1 MTRLS
6 VFHIL
11 TVVILVVLA
20 GCGGA
25 SFDALTGPDRA
36 AAETDESP
44 HTGARHDAERER
56 DARGPLSQ
64 RRPGASTLVVGPSN
78 ETMLIDSGD
87 WSDDG
92 EDVLSYLEGRDIDR
106 IDYLVTTHA
115 DADHIGGHAAIIEH
129 FETEGD
135 GVGAVYDPGIA
146 SSSQTY
152 GRYLDAVEEHDV
164 TLYETRSGDTIPF
177 EGVET
182 TVLMPP
188 EEYVANGDRNEN
200 SVALHLGFGES
211 SFLLPGDTEDAGEE
225 FLVDEY
231 GGFTEHNGVAGRPP
245 RESLQF
251 ERRLPRGEPAA
262 DSVDFERLRLPVRS
276 PPRGGP
282 PALLGSLRRD
292 VLDGDPRH
300 RSDDEQWVGGHG
312 GDPARRTDR
321 PAQNSGE
328 GRRSNPVPLTTCRC
342 GLSST

>member
-44 HTGARHDAERER
+44 HRRPTRCRARTGRSRSTISTSARGEHVGRRAVER
-56 DARGPLSQ
+56 DDVDRLRRLVGRRRG
-64 RRPGASTLVVGPSN
+64 RALV
-78 ETMLIDSGD
+78 SG
-87 WSDDG
+87 
-92 EDVLSYLEGRDIDR
+92 GRDIDR

-225 FLVDEY
+225 FPRRRVR
-231 GGFTEHNGVAGRPP
+231 GFTEHNGVAGRPP

-276 PPRGGP
+276 PHEEVLQRFSDRSVETYWTATHGTVRMTSN
-282 PALLGSLRRD
+282 GSAVTVATQRDAPTDPLELR
-292 VLDGDPRH
+292 
-300 RSDDEQWVGGHG
+300 
-312 GDPARRTDR
+312 
-321 PAQNSGE
+321 E